1 MQFNRLKG
9 KLVNRRQLNRLV
21 NSGIFIATLIF
32 LTLAIENNLQE
43 LTAIRFQNQAWLYGG
58 AALGTS
64 LLAHFWSAFVWVW
77 ILEDLHQ
84 SVPWRWAALV
94 FLKNSPAKYL
104 PGNIWHL
111 YGRVRAAQKVGIVLE
126 IATFSVL
133 LEPLLIAAAALTLTI
148 LSALGSGLQGL
159 SLVVILLG
167 IHPRVLNPVL
177 DWIAQQKKQPAPV
190 RLRHYPLRVLLGEIG
205 FMGLRS
211 ISFLITA
218 LALTPLNWETLRPLV
233 GGFSFAWLLGLVT
246 PGAPGGL
253 GVFEATA
260 IALLDEFLAPGL
272 LLGVVALYRLESI
285 LAEVVG
291 AAFAWFLCRRG
302 ILR

>member
-1 MQFNRLKG
+1 MD
-9 KLVNRRQLNRLV
+9 RRQLNRLV
-21 NSGIFIATLIF
+21 NSGISIATLIF
-32 LTLAIENNLQE
+32 LALTIEKNLQE

-64 LLAHFWSAFVWVW
+64 LLAHFWSAFVWGW

-84 SVPWRWAALV
+84 FVSWRWATLV
-94 FLKNSPAKYL
+94 FLKNSPAKYI

-111 YGRVRAAQKVGIVLE
+111 YGRVRAAQKVGIGLE
-126 IATFSVL
+126 IATFSVV

-148 LSALGSGLQGL
+148 LSAPRSVQGL
-159 SLVVILLG
+159 SLVVILLS

-211 ISFLITA
+211 VSFLITA
-218 LALTPLNWETLRPLV
+218 LALTPLNWEILRPLV

-272 LLGVVALYRLESI
+272 LLGIVALYRLESI
-285 LAEVVG
+285 LAEIVG